1 MTLKKFSYIVVRS
14 ATTGYLQTPGD
25 NFSYFS
31 TIFMIYEKDIPQIF
45 SFLAEFLSI
54 LSPQQH
60 KKDLVTSI
68 VNYIKLFRHPKP
80 AGREVLSWKKFF
92 LFSYYKISFGVK
104 HCYSQVHFYR
114 NHNHFHLSCFDN
126 FVYDWF

>member
-45 SFLAEFLSI
+45 SSLAEFLSI

-80 AGREVLSWKKFF
+80 AGREVLLNLSSFLEEVLSFLLLQNKFW
-92 LFSYYKISFGVK
+92 
-104 HCYSQVHFYR
+104 CNHFYR